1 MNASLGTRRL
11 TWHSLRAQKLWPT
24 AIALIYAVL
33 AISDLGAQPH
43 AETEAG
49 ATNVLGDPQL
59 MSDHPWFP
67 GELSCSTFERLFAT
81 QASLYKRATGLNA
94 DTDQD
99 RAIASW
105 YWRNL
110 NFYHNYTP
118 REHYWGYPDLIE
130 TEDNRDVVRE
140 YWNGL
145 FSYGFALCGTT
156 HAQYTAEMQYLL
168 GHARARTVDVTGH
181 TSFEVFLKDAQYGPK
196 GDWAV
201 LDHDTSTIVF
211 DDPKSP
217 RRLLN
222 HWDIA
227 YSSKAPEAVPRT
239 ESELESL
246 LDNAHAPEG
255 NRGWY
260 KSGLYYPRENTDAR
274 DSDAMG
280 TYNHVRSSASLSG
293 YASAPPMVALRR
305 NETLRRYLQPG
316 LGSKQYVYWGPNM
329 QREAGIPGPGR
340 DRTWA
345 SEPERMYRAERDT
358 ETEPVAH
365 YGNAVYT
372 YRPDFLDGSYRDAV
386 ISEDDKSVTFYFH
399 SAYVIAATPAKANA
413 QELWA
418 AMYPGASN
426 GLVITGQRADCTVQV
441 STDHGNTWSNPVA
454 MAPKAQVDL
463 TDEVK
468 GRHAYLLR
476 LNAPLE
482 KLASMDIDIRTV
494 CMANDRLMPHLKS
507 QGSTITYQ
515 WSGKAVFSVGP
526 SKNLAATYVTDGG
539 FGTDHVEM
547 TIPAPAGS
555 RILAVYSMAQVSS
568 EHSDENIRYD
578 IDCSTSRDSSWLP
591 IVEDWRVEKHGY
603 QMPETSSLSYCYGNR
618 ELSEPA
624 EEVTVRFSNDGQVKY
639 ERAEVHVVYQVSR
652 RQPLRVIF
660 GWTESEASQG
670 LPKTASHVFKADSE
684 SQALTWTIP
693 TADVVETNW
702 VDMKIEH

>member
-1 MNASLGTRRL
+1 MNASSGTSRL
-11 TWHSLRAQKLWPT
+11 TWHSQRAQKGWST
-24 AIALIYAVL
+24 ALALLYVSLTIP
-33 AISDLGAQPH
+33 DLSAQPH
-43 AETEAG
+43 SKAEAG
-49 ATNVLGDPQL
+49 ATSVLGDPQL

-81 QASLYKRATGLNA
+81 QASLYKRTTGLNA

-110 NFYHNYTP
+110 NYYHNYTP
-118 REHYWGYPDLIE
+118 REPYWGNPDLIE

-181 TSFEVFLKDAQYGPK
+181 TSFEVFLKDAPYGPN

-222 HWDIA
+222 HWNIA

-246 LDNAHAPEG
+246 LDNTHAPEG

-280 TYNHVRSSASLSG
+280 TYNDVRSSAPLSG
-293 YASAPPMVALRR
+293 YSLAPPMVALRR

-340 DRTWA
+340 DRTWVC
-345 SEPERMYRAERDT
+345 EPERMYRAERDT
-358 ETEPVAH
+358 ETKPVAH

-372 YRPDFLDGSYRDAV
+372 YRPNFLAGSYRDAV
-386 ISEDDKSVTFYFH
+386 ISEDDKSVTFFFH
-399 SAYVIAATPAKANA
+399 SPYVIAATPPKAHA
-413 QELWA
+413 QEIWA

-426 GLVITGQRADCTVQV
+426 GLVIRGRRADCTVQV
-441 STDHGNTWSNPVA
+441 STDHGNTWSKPVA

-515 WSGKAVFSVGP
+515 SSGKAMLSAGP
-526 SKNLAATYVTDGG
+526 SKSIATAYVSDGN
-539 FGTDHVEM
+539 FGTDNVEM
-547 TIPAPAGS
+547 TVPAPAGT
-555 RILAVYSMAQVSS
+555 RILAVYAMAQICP
-568 EHSDENIRYD
+568 EFPDENIRYQ

-591 IVEDWRVEKHGY
+591 IVEDWQIEQHGY
-603 QMPETSSLSYCYGNR
+603 QTPETSSLSYCYGNR
-618 ELSEPA
+618 ALSEPA
-624 EEVTVRFSNDGQVKY
+624 EEITVRFSNDGHVNY

-652 RQPLRVIF
+652 RQSLLVTF
-660 GWTESEASQG
+660 GWTESEESQDV
-670 LPKTASHVFKADSE
+670 PKTASHLFKEDSE

-702 VDMKIEH
+702 VEMKIEH

>member
-1 MNASLGTRRL
+1 MPGV
-11 TWHSLRAQKLWPT
+11 
-24 AIALIYAVL
+24 Y
-33 AISDLGAQPH
+33 AQPQP
-43 AETEAG
+43 EGEAG
-49 ATNVLGDPQL
+49 AASVLGDPQL

-81 QASLYKRATGLNA
+81 QASLYKRETGRDAN
-94 DTDQD
+94 TDQD

-110 NFYHNYTP
+110 NYYHNYTP
-118 REHYWGYPDLIE
+118 REPYWGKPDLFE

-168 GHARARTVDVTGH
+168 GHAQARTVDVTGH
-181 TSFEVFLKDAQYGPK
+181 TSFEVFLKDAQYGAK

-217 RRLLN
+217 RRLLS

-227 YSSKAPEAVPRT
+227 YSSKAPKAVPRS

-246 LDNAHAPEG
+246 LDNAHSPEA
-255 NRGWY
+255 NQGWY
-260 KSGLYYPRENTDAR
+260 KSGLYYPRENSDAR

-280 TYNHVRSSASLSG
+280 TYNKVRSAAPLSG
-293 YASAPPMVALRR
+293 YALAPPMVALRR

-329 QREAGIPGPGR
+329 QKEAGIPGPGR

-345 SEPERMYRAERDT
+345 SEPERMHRAQRDT

-365 YGNAVYT
+365 YGNAVYS
-372 YRPDFLDGSYRDAV
+372 YRPNFLDGSYRDAV
-386 ISEDDKSVTFYFH
+386 VSEDDRSVTFSFQSPYT
-399 SAYVIAATPAKANA
+399 IAATPAKANA
-413 QELWA
+413 QEIWA
-418 AMYPGASN
+418 VMHPGASN
-426 GLVITGQRADCTVQV
+426 GLVITGQCADCTVQI
-441 STDHGNTWSNPVA
+441 SADHGRTWSEPVA
-454 MAPKAQVDL
+454 MAGKAQADL

-476 LNAPLE
+476 FNASAE
-482 KLASMDIDIRTV
+482 KLAAMGIDIRTV

-515 WSGKAVFSVGP
+515 CSGRAVLSAGP
-526 SKNLAATYVTDGG
+526 SKSLAARYVTDGS
-539 FGTDHVEM
+539 FGSDHVGM
-547 TIPAPAGS
+547 TIPAPAGT
-555 RILAVYSMAQVSS
+555 RILAVYSMAQVFPEIPAESV
-568 EHSDENIRYD
+568 RYQV
-578 IDCSTSRDSSWLP
+578 DCSTNRDPSWLS
-591 IVEDWRVEKHGY
+591 IVEDWQIKKHGY
-603 QMPETSSLSYCYGNR
+603 QVPTTSPLSYCYGSR

-624 EEVTVRFSNDGQVKY
+624 EEVTVRFSNDGRVKY
-639 ERAEVHVVYQVSR
+639 ERAEVHAVYEVSR
-652 RQPLRVIF
+652 RHPLLVTF
-660 GWTESEASQG
+660 SWTEAEKSQ
-670 LPKTASHVFKADSE
+670 KVIKSTSHVFKTDSD
-684 SQALTWTIP
+684 SQDLSWTIP
-693 TADVVETNW
+693 TGDVLETTW
-702 VDMKIEH
+702 VDMQIQH